1 VKRFWRELLNV
12 SSPDSD
18 ARVETVF
25 RAAARPLRD
34 YFQSATRSPEDAA
47 DLVQETALRL
57 IKLARKGPIPSP
69 DLFVWRLARFV
80 LANHFRKM
88 KTRAREIPLDPTRHD
103 RPAESPD
110 LTLSLA
116 VRDLVSR
123 ILEDGALNPVD
134 REVFALR
141 YLGLLTFQEIAEC
154 SGLSISDAKNR
165 LRRVGAAA
173 RVEFQRMG
181 FREDI

>member
-1 VKRFWRELLNV
+1 M

-18 ARVETVF
+18 ARVEAVF
-25 RAAARPLRD
+25 RSVARPLRD
-34 YFQSATRSPEDAA
+34 YFLSATRSPEDAA

-57 IKLARKGPIPSP
+57 IKLARKGPIPSAN
-69 DLFVWRLARFV
+69 LFVWRLARFV
-80 LANHFRKM
+80 LANHFRKT
-88 KTRAREIPLDPTRHD
+88 KGRAREIPLDPARHD

-116 VRDLVSR
+116 VRESVSR
-123 ILEDGALNPVD
+123 LLKDPDLNPLD

-154 SGLSISDAKNR
+154 SQLTISDAKNR

>member
-18 ARVETVF
+18 ERVETVF
-25 RAAARPLRD
+25 RAVARPLRD
-34 YFQSATRSPEDAA
+34 YFLSATRSPEDAA

-57 IKLARKGPIPSP
+57 IKLSGKGPVPSP

-88 KTRAREIPLDPTRHD
+88 KMRREISLDPTRHD

-123 ILEDGALNPVD
+123 ILKDGALNPVD